1 MPRGVYQRKKG
12 RTTASAPDSAPRAR
26 PRDVRDMNRQELQDY
41 ALEVGLLRRNLSLPD
56 DRLRQNIQAMLQ
68 ERMEE

>member
-1 MPRGVYQRKKG
+1 
-12 RTTASAPDSAPRAR
+12 
-26 PRDVRDMNRQELQDY
+26 MNRQELQDY